1 MTKTKPSGTVAAN
14 KYLFDFVVQAAARF
28 KSKGFALPPLDKIK
42 ITCGWP
48 SIGGT
53 GARSRR
59 VGEAW
64 HPKASAAGEYHIFIN
79 PSQVEIGGP
88 DGVAGIVYHELVHVS
103 NYYTYPDDDPGH
115 GPKFRQCAKAIGLEG
130 KMTATTAGESLVKEI
145 EKIHAK
151 LGDYPHAKLDFQRG
165 KKQTTRMIKCYCP
178 GTECTDDKGKTY
190 TVRTTRAWLELE
202 TPSCPVCYIKMIT
215 DV

>member
-1 MTKTKPSGTVAAN
+1 M
-14 KYLFDFVVQAAARF
+14 
-28 KSKGFALPPLDKIK
+28 
-42 ITCGWP
+42 
-48 SIGGT
+48 
-53 GARSRR
+53 
-59 VGEAW
+59 
-64 HPKASAAGEYHIFIN
+64 
-79 PSQVEIGGP
+79 
-88 DGVAGIVYHELVHVS
+88 AGIVYHELVHVS
-103 NYYTYPDDDPGH
+103 NYYTYPDDDPDH